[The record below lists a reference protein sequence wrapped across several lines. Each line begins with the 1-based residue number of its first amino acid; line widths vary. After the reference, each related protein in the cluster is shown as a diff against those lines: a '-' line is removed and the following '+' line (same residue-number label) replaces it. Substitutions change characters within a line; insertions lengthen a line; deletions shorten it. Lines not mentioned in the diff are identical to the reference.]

1 VTLRIATYNVRF
13 GGAGRKASI
22 AAVLKSLRPDV
33 VVLQEATDPA
43 TVAWIGPEVGLTHV
57 VAVPGR
63 SVAALSR
70 EPIETT
76 WHDLGRGRQA
86 LEISLGS
93 DLPRIIGVHLSAGL
107 SGWGERRRRIEV
119 LRLIEQVGATGGP
132 DRTMLVG
139 DFNAIS
145 PGDGPLLRLLPRWIR
160 ILLRFDGGIRTEVMA
175 SLAAAG
181 FTDGYRLMHADDPG
195 FTMPAV
201 EPSVRLDYFMLG
213 SAVRPL
219 LVSCERQTKGTQS
232 ALASDHLA
240 LVAEFDLGNASS
252 RADPAAGGTSSA

>member
-1 VTLRIATYNVRF
+1 VTLRVATYNLRF

-22 AAVLKSLRPDV
+22 AAVLSSLTPDV
-33 VVLQEATDPA
+33 VVLQEATDPS
-43 TVAWIGPEVGLTHV
+43 TVAWVGQEVGLPHV

-70 EPIETT
+70 VPIEAT
-76 WHDLGRGRQA
+76 WHELGRSRHA
-86 LEISLGS
+86 LELDLAG
-93 DLPRIIGVHLSAGL
+93 DLPRIFGVHLSAGL
-107 SGWGERRRRIEV
+107 SEWGERRRRLEV
-119 LRLIEQVGATGGP
+119 ARLVEVVEARGGS

-145 PGDGPLLRLLPRWIR
+145 PGDGPLLRLLPMWIR
-160 ILLRFDGGIRTEVMA
+160 ILLRFDGGIRTDVMA

-181 FTDGYRLMHADDPG
+181 FSDAYRLLHADDPG
-195 FTMPAV
+195 FTMPAI

-219 LVSCERQTKGTQS
+219 LVSCECQAKGAQS

-240 LVAEFDLGNASS
+240 LVAEFQC
-252 RADPAAGGTSSA
+252 

>member
-1 VTLRIATYNVRF
+1 VTLRVATYNVRF

-22 AAVLKSLRPDV
+22 AAVLTGLAPDV
-33 VVLQEATDPA
+33 VVLQEATDPS
-43 TVAWIGPEVGLTHV
+43 TVAWIGQEIGLAHA

-70 EPIETT
+70 EPIVTT
-76 WHDLGRGRQA
+76 WHDLGRSRQA
-86 LEISLGS
+86 LEIRLGDDS
-93 DLPRIIGVHLSAGL
+93 PRIFGVHLSAGL
-107 SGWGERRRRIEV
+107 SQWGERRRRLEV
-119 LRLIEQVGATGGP
+119 TRLIELVTTSGGP
-132 DRTMLVG
+132 GRTMLVG

-145 PGDGPLLRLLPRWIR
+145 PGDGPLLRLLPMWIR
-160 ILLRFDGGIRTEVMA
+160 ILLRFDGGIRTEAMA

-181 FTDGYRLMHADDPG
+181 FSDAYRLLHTDDPG

-219 LVSCERQTKGTQS
+219 LRSCEHQSKGAQS

-240 LVAEFDLGNASS
+240 VVAEFDL
-252 RADPAAGGTSSA
+252 

>member
-1 VTLRIATYNVRF
+1 MTLRVATYNIRF

-22 AAVLKSLRPDV
+22 AAVLASLAPDI
-33 VVLQEATDPA
+33 VVLQEATDPS
-43 TVAWIGPEVGLTHV
+43 TVAWIGREIGLPHV
-57 VAVPGR
+57 VATPGR

-76 WHDLGRGRQA
+76 WHELGRGRQA
-86 LEISLGS
+86 LEIGPLSGHS
-93 DLPRIIGVHLSAGL
+93 RMFGVHLSAGL
-107 SGWGERRRRIEV
+107 SQRGEQRRRAEV
-119 LRLIEQVGATGGP
+119 RQLLERVQATGGP
-132 DRTMLVG
+132 DRTIVVG

-145 PGDGPLLRLLPRWIR
+145 PGDGPLMRLLPMWIR

-175 SLAAAG
+175 TLAAAG
-181 FTDGYRLMHADDPG
+181 FTDGYRLLHTDDPG

-213 SAVRPL
+213 SAVRSL
-219 LVSCERQTKGTQS
+219 LVSCEQQAKGVDS

-240 LVAEFDLGNASS
+240 LVAEFDLTDS
-252 RADPAAGGTSSA
+252 AAR

>member
-1 VTLRIATYNVRF
+1 MTLRIATYNVRF

-22 AAVLKSLRPDV
+22 AAVLTSLAPDV
-33 VVLQEATDPA
+33 VVLEEATDPS
-43 TVAWIGPEVGLTHV
+43 TVAWIGREVGLPYV
-57 VAVPGR
+57 VARPGR

-70 EPIETT
+70 EPIVTSWRE
-76 WHDLGRGRQA
+76 LGRGREA
-86 LEISLGS
+86 LEISLGNG
-93 DLPRIIGVHLSAGL
+93 LPRIFGIHLSAGL
-107 SGWGERRRRIEV
+107 SQRGERRRHTEV
-119 LRLIEQVGATGGP
+119 ARLLEQVQATGGP

-145 PGDGPLLRLLPRWIR
+145 PGDGPLLKLLPMWIR

-201 EPSVRLDYFMLG
+201 EPSVRLDYFLLG
-213 SAVRPL
+213 SGVLRS
-219 LVSCERQTKGTQS
+219 LVSCEQQSKGAVS
-232 ALASDHLA
+232 AGASDHLA
-240 LVAEFDLGNASS
+240 VVAEFAL
-252 RADPAAGGTSSA
+252 

>member
-1 VTLRIATYNVRF
+1 VTLRVATYNIRF
-13 GGAGRKASI
+13 GGTGRKASI
-22 AAVLKSLRPDV
+22 AAVLKSLTPDIA
-33 VVLQEATDPA
+33 VLQEATDPS
-43 TVAWIGPEVGLTHV
+43 TVAWIAQELSMPYF

-70 EPIETT
+70 QPIETT
-76 WHDLGRGRQA
+76 WHDLGRSRQA
-86 LEISLGS
+86 LEIRSGGEQ
-93 DLPRIIGVHLSAGL
+93 PRIFGVHLSAGL
-107 SGWGERRRRIEV
+107 SQWGERRRRLEV
-119 LRLIEQVGATGGP
+119 GRLAELVEAGGGP

-145 PGDGPLLRLLPRWIR
+145 PGDGPLLRLLPMWIR
-160 ILLRFDGGIRTEVMA
+160 ILLRFDGGIRTEAMA

-181 FTDGYRLMHADDPG
+181 FTDGYRFMHADDPG

-219 LVSCERQTKGTQS
+219 LTSCEHLAKGAQS

-240 LVAEFDLGNASS
+240 VIAEFDI
-252 RADPAAGGTSSA
+252 

>member
-22 AAVLKSLRPDV
+22 AAVLTSLAPDV
-33 VVLQEATDPA
+33 VVLQEATDPS
-43 TVAWIGPEVGLTHV
+43 TVAWIGREVGLPYV
-57 VAVPGR
+57 VAMRGR

-70 EPIETT
+70 EPIATSWWE
-76 WHDLGRGRQA
+76 LGRDREA
-86 LEISLGS
+86 LEISLGNG
-93 DLPRIIGVHLSAGL
+93 LPRIFGIHLSAGL
-107 SGWGERRRRIEV
+107 SQRGERRRRTEV
-119 LRLIEQVGATGGP
+119 ARLLEQVQATGGP

-145 PGDGPLLRLLPRWIR
+145 PGDGPLLKLLPMWIR

-181 FTDGYRLMHADDPG
+181 FADGYRSMHADDPG

-213 SAVRPL
+213 SGVLPL
-219 LVSCERQTKGTQS
+219 LVSCEQQSKGAVS
-232 ALASDHLA
+232 ARASDHLA
-240 LVAEFDLGNASS
+240 VVAEFDL
-252 RADPAAGGTSSA
+252 

>member
-1 VTLRIATYNVRF
+1 VTLRVATYNVRF

-22 AAVLKSLRPDV
+22 AVVLRNLAPDV
-33 VVLQEATDPA
+33 VLLQEATDPS
-43 TVAWIGPEVGLTHV
+43 TVAWIGQELGLPHV
-57 VAVPGR
+57 VAVHGR

-70 EPIETT
+70 EPIDTI
-76 WHDLGRGRQA
+76 WHELGGGRLA
-86 LEISLGS
+86 LEISLGTG
-93 DLPRIIGVHLSAGL
+93 LPRIFGVHLSAGL
-107 SGWGERRRRIEV
+107 SQRGERRRWIEV
-119 LRLIEQVGATGGP
+119 TRLIELIGASGGP
-132 DRTMLVG
+132 DQSMVVG

-145 PGDGPLLRLLPRWIR
+145 PGDGPLMRLLPMWIR

-175 SLAAAG
+175 SVAAAG
-181 FTDGYRLMHADDPG
+181 FTDGYRLLHADEPG

-219 LVSCERQTKGTQS
+219 LVSCEIQTKGVQS

-240 LVAEFDLGNASS
+240 LLAEFDLPTPRLA
-252 RADPAAGGTSSA
+252 